1 MYPLFLAGACLD
13 LTWFRLPKSSNSR
26 YCETVSFPGIAIQQ
40 RQSKDAFR
48 RLEGKVNTH
57 AQHVTDRFEELQ
69 KETLGM

>member
-1 MYPLFLAGACLD
+1 
-13 LTWFRLPKSSNSR
+13 
-26 YCETVSFPGIAIQQ
+26 VSFPGIAIQQ